1 MSLKLDENALYA
13 VPLGGCGHF
22 GANAT
27 LYAHQGKWL
36 MVDCGMG
43 FADETLP
50 GVDIILPDLTFIE
63 ERRSDLVGLVVT
75 HGHEDHIGAIEY
87 LWTRLKCPIYGTP
100 FTIGLVREKLSEAR
114 FGRDVELIEF
124 EPEDTFNLGP
134 FQITP
139 ISMAHSIPETVSL
152 AIETGVGTLLH
163 TGDWKID
170 PRPVTPYLTDE
181 KTLRALGE
189 RDLLAIVGDS
199 TNAMVPGHSGSEGD
213 LAQNF
218 AEIFAEFK
226 NRIVVTCFSS
236 NVARLDSIA
245 RAAKKC
251 GREVA
256 LVGRSLW
263 RIHGVSSDRG
273 YLKGIDFLN
282 EKEAAMMPRNKIV
295 LICTGSQGEARAA
308 LARIS
313 NGEHNAV
320 ELDPGDVVLFSSRA
334 IPGNE
339 KEIFR
344 TKNNFLAA
352 GIHVITDREAPIH
365 VSGHPYRDELR
376 MLFGWTRP
384 RAVIPVHGERFQQ
397 ERHADLAREC
407 GVEQVLIPH
416 NGAVIRITPGKPEI
430 VDNVRAGLLALE
442 GDRLVPVEHEAIQT
456 RRRLMFNGSAVVT
469 LVMNGRGDIMA
480 EPKISAMGL
489 VDENSEVDTQLVSEA
504 ADVVRKAVMALPKEL
519 RCMDDEVSE
528 IVRVAARRYFQ
539 AQYDKKPQ
547 TRVHLIRI

>member
-1 MSLKLDENALYA
+1 MSFKFDKDALYA

-50 GVDIILPDLTFIE
+50 GVDLILPDLSFIE
-63 ERRSDLVGLVVT
+63 ERRNDLVGIVVT

-87 LWTRLKCPIYGTP
+87 LWTRLKCPVYGTP
-100 FTIGLVREKLSEAR
+100 FTIGLLREKLAETR
-114 FGRDVELIEF
+114 FGREVELVEF
-124 EPEDTFNLGP
+124 EPEDSFNLGP

-139 ISMAHSIPETVSL
+139 IAMAHSIPETVSL
-152 AIETGVGTLLH
+152 AIETGAGILLH

-170 PRPVTPYLTDE
+170 PKPITPYLTDE

-189 RDLLAIVGDS
+189 RDLLAVVGDS

-213 LAQNF
+213 LVQNF
-218 AEIFAEFK
+218 IELFSEFK

-236 NVARLDSIA
+236 NVARLDTIA
-245 RAAKKC
+245 RAARKC

-256 LVGRSLW
+256 IVGRSLW
-263 RIHGVSSDRG
+263 RIQGVAQDRG
-273 YLKGIDFLN
+273 YLEGIDFLN
-282 EKEAAMMPRNKIV
+282 EKEAAQMPRDKIV

-313 NGEHNAV
+313 AGEHGAV
-320 ELDPGDVVLFSSRA
+320 DLDPGDVVLFSSRA

-339 KEIFR
+339 KSIHR
-344 TKNNFLAA
+344 VKNNLLAA
-352 GIHVITDREAPIH
+352 GIHVISDREAPIH
-365 VSGHPYRDELR
+365 VSGHPYRDEMR
-376 MLFGWTRP
+376 MLYGWTRP
-384 RAVIPVHGERFQQ
+384 KAVIPVHGERFQQ

-407 GVEQVLIPH
+407 GIENVVIPH
-416 NGAVIRITPGKPEI
+416 NGAVIRIAPGALKI
-430 VDNVRAGLLALE
+430 VGSVNAGLLALE
-442 GDRLVPVEHEAIQT
+442 GDRLVPVDHDAIQT
-456 RRRLMFNGSAVVT
+456 RRRLMFSGSAVVT
-469 LVMNGRGDIMA
+469 LVMNGKGDILA

-489 VDENSEVDTQLVSEA
+489 VDENSEIDSRLVEEA
-504 ADVVRKAVMALPKEL
+504 GEVVRKAVMSLTKEQ
-519 RCMDDEVSE
+519 RRTDDEVSE
-528 IVRVAARRYFQ
+528 TARIAARRYFQ
-539 AQYDKKPQ
+539 AQFDKKPQ
-547 TRVHLIRI
+547 TRVHLVRI